1 MIQIKVY
8 TDDINFQY
16 QRTNQPIGIPDQ
28 SDSTV
33 LIIQNVSPLNTNDSV
48 LIETIKS
55 YSGLF
60 QNMATLNDYI
70 TKSVIYQLNVE
81 DPGNPTILQLYS
93 FYHVPED
100 FVKYLYKTQEIPL
113 FIPIDSEGN
122 INVEPVFKFQ
132 QVLKTWQEI
141 KADFENENYPLLKIE
156 VPNFNHYIE
165 SLV

>member
-16 QRTNQPIGIPDQ
+16 QTTNQGIVIPEQDN
-28 SDSTV
+28 STV
-33 LIIQNVSPLNTNDSV
+33 LVIQNISPLNTNNSV
-48 LIETIKS
+48 LVETIQS
-55 YSGLF
+55 YTGLF

-70 TKSVIYQLNVE
+70 TKSVIYQLNIE

-93 FYHVPED
+93 FYHVPGD
-100 FVKYLYKTQEIPL
+100 YVQYLYKTQQIPL
-113 FIPIDSEGN
+113 PL
-122 INVEPVFKFQ
+122 PVYENGFLVVNQSFESQ

-141 KADFENENYPLLKIE
+141 KDDFEDNNYPLLPIE

-165 SLV
+165 PLV